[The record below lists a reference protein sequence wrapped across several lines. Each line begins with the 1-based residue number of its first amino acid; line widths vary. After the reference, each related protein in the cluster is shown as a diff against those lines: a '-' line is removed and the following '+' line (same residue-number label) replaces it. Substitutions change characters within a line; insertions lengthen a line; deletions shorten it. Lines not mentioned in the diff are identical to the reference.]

1 MAVRGSR
8 RLCVFFVK
16 EFLQVL
22 NSFTSRPTVIKRC
35 LHSSLTSSSLQPAE
49 ARCPFHHSHRNP
61 GAKAPCPAEVP
72 CLNGVTS
79 GKPYDHIPSP
89 KGLPLV
95 GTIFDLLYSGGA
107 PKIHEYCD
115 KRHKE
120 LGSIYRE
127 KLGAVE
133 AVFVAEGELIQR
145 VYQNEG
151 RYPMHLVPEPWLIYN
166 EINGIQ
172 RGLFFMDGPQWSE
185 RRKSL
190 NKVFRQ
196 QSVSD
201 HARVFNEVIND
212 LLYRWRKV
220 RDEDMELENLEREL
234 YNWSIDSLGTMIFG
248 RRLGCVTSDSKIGN
262 IHEFVHCV
270 QQIFTESAHMTM
282 IPPRFACWLKLPVW
296 RRFVQAADRALGLAK
311 TYVEDNVKD
320 IFSKAEAGEPVEGVL
335 SQMLLEDKIEQDE
348 IVRIVTDLFLAAAD
362 TTSHATQWTLYMLAK
377 YPECQEKVA
386 EEVNRIIPS
395 REVIQEG
402 HLQQL
407 PYLKAVIKEALRLY
421 PVAPFLTRILSQDII
436 LNGYKVPAGKLILMS
451 LYTTGRDPRFFPE
464 PSKFKPDRWLRNRDT
479 RDVINTFACLPF
491 GFGTR
496 SCIGRRVAEMQM
508 QFLLAKVI
516 QNFHLVPA
524 NTKDVGIIMRMIT
537 TPSEP
542 IKLRLRDR
550 SK

>member
-1 MAVRGSR
+1 M
-8 RLCVFFVK
+8 
-16 EFLQVL
+16 
-22 NSFTSRPTVIKRC
+22 
-35 LHSSLTSSSLQPAE
+35 
-49 ARCPFHHSHRNP
+49 
-61 GAKAPCPAEVP
+61 APCPAKAP
-72 CLNGVTS
+72 FLNSVTS
-79 GKPYDHIPSP
+79 GKPYEHIPSP

-95 GTIFDLLYSGGA
+95 GTMFDLLCSGGA

-166 EINGIQ
+166 EINGIR

-212 LLYRWRKV
+212 LLDRWRKV
-220 RDEDMELENLEREL
+220 RGEDMELENLEREL

-282 IPPRFACWLKLPVW
+282 IPPRLAYWLKLPVW

-311 TYVEDNVKD
+311 AYVEDNVKD
-320 IFSKAEAGEPVEGVL
+320 IFSKAETGEPVEGVL
-335 SQMLLEDKIEQDE
+335 SQMLLEDKIEQEE

-362 TTSHATQWTLYMLAK
+362 TWK
-377 YPECQEKVA
+377 YTPV
-386 EEVNRIIPS
+386 
-395 REVIQEG
+395 
-402 HLQQL
+402 
-407 PYLKAVIKEALRLY
+407 RLF

-451 LYTTGRDPRFFPE
+451 LYTTGRDPTFFPE
-464 PSKFKPDRWLRNRDT
+464 PGNFKPDRWLRNRYS

-508 QFLLAKVI
+508 QFLLARVI
-516 QNFHLVPA
+516 QNFHLVSA
-524 NTKDVGIIMRMIT
+524 NKKDVGIIMRMIT
-537 TPSEP
+537 TPNEP